1 MTGYAAYSVPVHSIC
16 LTDVREHNLDGVTV
30 EIPHGKLTVV
40 TGVSGSGKSSLV
52 FDTLHAASQR
62 RYLETLSLHA
72 RRFLQRLPTPKM
84 ANASGLSPSIALA
97 QRSAGDHV
105 RSTVGTLSGLHDIL
119 RFWFA
124 RECGLEARD
133 FSFVSA
139 GACSECRGIGSADE
153 VSRELLVGDGSKT
166 LRQGALVPT
175 TDSGY
180 IVYSQVTVDALNTV
194 CQAHG
199 FDVDTPWQQ
208 LSREQQDVVFFGSD
222 RVQVPFGKHSLESRM
237 RWSGITAKPRELG
250 FYKGLIPTIA
260 EILRR
265 SRNVNALRF
274 AKSVPCR
281 ECGGSRL
288 GASARQ
294 AKIAGVSI
302 VEVSRWS
309 FPELA
314 AWCTGFDCDESA
326 RLQRRLKVYERLGL
340 KHLTC
345 DRASSTL
352 SGGEHQRLRLG
363 AIATGGLA
371 GVTFVLDEPS
381 IGLHASEEMAVL
393 GLLCE
398 LRDAGN
404 TVVVVEHS
412 AHALRVADHI
422 IDIGPGPGLQ
432 GGRVLYCGHPD
443 RLGSGADRASA
454 TRSHYAQDGD
464 FTGELLRQP
473 RSTESAEFLEV
484 LGVNANNLAD
494 VDARFALGRLN
505 VVAGV
510 AGAGKSTLVV
520 RALAAS
526 VSAQL
531 SGSAL
536 PREVRE
542 IRCAEG
548 LGQVIHVGQDPIG
561 RTPRSNPA
569 TYTGVFDEIRRCFA
583 AVPHARDQGY
593 KATTFSFN
601 TKTGGRCAVCEGSG
615 REVVGMHGLP
625 AVELTCGEC
634 RGRRFQ
640 NEVLQVRYRD
650 EFSIL
655 DVLEATVAEAREIF
669 SAEPKI
675 MSVLHALH
683 LVGLD
688 HLTLGQPAT
697 TLSGGEAQR
706 VRLAGELARGSRKQS
721 LFVLEEPTIGL
732 HRADVAQL
740 LAALDGLVDKGHTV
754 VLVEH
759 DLDVLRAAD
768 HIIDVGPGSGRDGGV
783 VSGAG
788 SAAEVA
794 KLETPTGRALRC
806 GLEALESNRT
816 ASPAAVQR
824 PPIRLR
830 GAATHNLKNIDV
842 DIPSAGFTVVT
853 GVSGSGK
860 SSLVF
865 DTLFGESRARFT
877 EHLSGYVQRQLGAGG
892 ARARSLSDAEGLRP
906 TIALAQRA
914 ESAGSRELRATVA
927 TTAELHAL
935 LRTMWSRV
943 GGGDF
948 AASAFSFFL
957 REGACPDCTGVGSVE
972 RCDRQQVLAD
982 EHSPLFGGALNA
994 ANKVVADYADPTM
1007 RYRAVIEAVAAARGW
1022 DLSCVWSELPSEAQE
1037 ALLYGCGDEQFE
1049 AVWEHDG
1056 AESGDAHRWSTQW
1069 LGIAGDIDREYARR
1083 QQSGAV
1089 TRASAFAALLSDQV
1103 CTSCG
1108 GDRLAE
1114 PMRSVMIGGYT
1125 LPSLCRLTASE
1136 LVKVL
1141 REGLDLS
1148 IRDQEVASETLVE
1161 LQRRLGRIIQLGLG
1175 HLQLDR
1181 VTSTLSSGER
1191 QRLYLAR
1198 QLAAPLTGCVYV
1210 LDEPTL
1216 GLHVRDTSALLEAI
1230 NEIVAAGNAVVAVEH
1245 DMRVVAAADHV
1256 VEIGPG
1262 AGAAGGLIVAAGAPD
1277 QLPDDSR
1284 TGRRMRMP
1292 AMTALR
1298 APRHQSSSHIE
1309 IRNACL
1315 HHLDNLDVELP
1326 VGCMTV
1332 VTGVS
1337 GSGKTSLV
1345 RSVLGASARAKAPV
1359 GCSQVIGLEQ
1369 FSAVVEDAGAR
1380 ANRARTSCVANQLLV
1395 FDELRR
1401 TFAATDVAK
1410 QRGFKAGHFAFL
1422 GKSGGACRAC
1432 SGIGWVRSEFDFLGA
1447 DSWVLCEQCA
1457 GRRYDDETLKVRWQ
1471 DKNLAEVLDA
1481 TIDELLLIASKAGAK
1496 KLIATLRTAQEL
1508 GLGYLRLGQTA
1519 DSLSGGEAQRVSL
1532 AVHLAAPS
1540 RSSLPT
1546 LYLLDEP
1553 TRGLHPDDVD
1563 AMLLAFSRLLDA
1575 GHTVVAIEHDL
1586 SVIAAADHVVDLG
1599 PEAGA
1604 DGGCLVFAGT
1614 PHDLARCQRSFT
1626 GLALREACELGDGD
1640 SL

>member
-1 MTGYAAYSVPVHSIC
+1 MPVHSIC

-72 RRFLQRLPTPKM
+72 RRFLQRLPAPKM
-84 ANASGLSPSIALA
+84 TNAIGLSPSIALA

-153 VSRELLVGDGSKT
+153 VVRELLVGDPSKT

-250 FYKGLIPTIA
+250 FYRGLIPTIA

-302 VEVSRWS
+302 VEVSRWP
-309 FPELA
+309 FPDLA
-314 AWCTGFDCDESA
+314 KWCAGFDCDESN
-326 RLQRRLKVYERLGL
+326 RLQRRLKVFERLGL
-340 KHLTC
+340 THLTC
-345 DRASSTL
+345 DRATTTL

-363 AIATGGLA
+363 AIATSGLA

-443 RLGSGADRASA
+443 RLGADADRTSA
-454 TRSHYAQDGD
+454 TRLHYAQDGECTD
-464 FTGELLRQP
+464 ELLRQP
-473 RSTESAEFLEV
+473 RSTQSADFLEV
-484 LGVNANNLAD
+484 LGVNANNLVD
-494 VDARFALGRLN
+494 VDARFALARLN

-510 AGAGKSTLVV
+510 AGAGKSTLVM

-526 VSAQL
+526 VRAHL

-536 PREVRE
+536 PSEVREVRG
-542 IRCAEG
+542 AEG
-548 LGQVIHVGQDPIG
+548 LGQVIHVGQAPIG

-569 TYTGVFDEIRRCFA
+569 TYTGVFDDIRKCFA
-583 AVPHARDQGY
+583 ALPHAREQGY

-601 TKTGGRCAVCEGSG
+601 TKTGGRCSVCEGSG

-625 AVELTCGEC
+625 SVELTCGAC
-634 RGRRFQ
+634 RGRRFRD
-640 NEVLQVRYRD
+640 EVLQVRYRE

-669 SAEPKI
+669 SVEPKI

-683 LVGLD
+683 VVGLD

-732 HRADVAQL
+732 HRADVGQL
-740 LAALDGLVDKGHTV
+740 LLALDGLVDKGHTV

-768 HIIDVGPGSGRDGGV
+768 HIIDIGPGAGCGGGV
-783 VSGAG
+783 VSGVG
-788 SAAEVA
+788 DAAEIS
-794 KLETPTGRALRC
+794 KLDTPTGRALRF
-806 GLEALESNRT
+806 GIEVEQGKQT
-816 ASPAAVQR
+816 ASQIAVQK

-830 GAATHNLKNIDV
+830 GAATHNLQNIDV
-842 DIPSAGFTVVT
+842 DIPSIGFTVVT

-865 DTLFGESRARFT
+865 DTFFGESRARFT

-892 ARARSLSDAEGLRP
+892 ARARSLSEADGMRP

-914 ESAGSRELRATVA
+914 EAAGSRDLRATVA
-927 TTAELHAL
+927 TTAEIHAL
-935 LRTMWSRV
+935 LRTLWSRV
-943 GGGDF
+943 GGRDF
-948 AASAFSFFL
+948 SAGAFSFFL

-972 RCDRQQVLAD
+972 RCDRNQVLAD
-982 EHSPLFGGALNA
+982 PDSPLFDGALNVS
-994 ANKVVADYADPTM
+994 NKVVADYADPTM
-1007 RYRAVIEAVAAARGW
+1007 RYRAVIEAVAASRGW
-1022 DLSCVWSELPSEAQE
+1022 DLTCAWSKLPREAQE
-1037 ALLYGCGDEQFE
+1037 TLLYGCGDEQFE
-1049 AVWEHDG
+1049 AIWEHDG
-1056 AESGDAHRWSTQW
+1056 AETGDVHRWNTKW

-1089 TRASAFAALLSDQV
+1089 TRATAFAALLSDQV
-1103 CTSCG
+1103 CDSCG

-1114 PMRSVMIGGYT
+1114 PMRSVMVGGYT
-1125 LPSLCRLTASE
+1125 LPGLCRLTATE
-1136 LVKVL
+1136 LSKAL
-1141 REGLDLS
+1141 REGLHLS
-1148 IRDQEVASETLVE
+1148 ARDQEIAAETVAE
-1161 LQRRLGRIIQLGLG
+1161 LQRRLDRMIQLGLG

-1191 QRLYLAR
+1191 QRLYLSR
-1198 QLAAPLTGCVYV
+1198 QLASPLTGCVYV

-1216 GLHVRDTSALLEAI
+1216 GLHVRDTDALLQAI
-1230 NEIVAAGNAVVAVEH
+1230 AEMVQAGNAVVAVEH
-1245 DMRVVAAADHV
+1245 DMRMVAAADHAI
-1256 VEIGPG
+1256 EIGPG
-1262 AGAAGGLIVAAGAPD
+1262 AGAAGGLIVASGAPA
-1277 QLPDDSR
+1277 QLPYESR

-1292 AMTALR
+1292 VIAAR
-1298 APRHQSSSHIE
+1298 REPRHQSSSSIE
-1309 IRNACL
+1309 IRGACL

-1326 VGCMTV
+1326 TGCMTV

-1337 GSGKTSLV
+1337 GSGKSSLI
-1345 RSVLGASARAKAPV
+1345 RSVLGASARAKAST
-1359 GCSQVIGLEQ
+1359 GCREVMGLEQ

-1380 ANRARTSCVANQLLV
+1380 AHRTRTSCVANHLLV

-1401 TFAATDVAK
+1401 LFAATNVAK

-1422 GKSGGACRAC
+1422 GKSGGACRSC

-1457 GRRYDDETLKVRWQ
+1457 GRRYDDETLMVRWQ

-1481 TIDELLLIASKAGAK
+1481 TIDELLLIASQAGAK
-1496 KLIATLRTAQEL
+1496 KLIAPLRIAQDL
-1508 GLGYLRLGQTA
+1508 GLGYLRLGQSA

-1553 TRGLHPDDVD
+1553 TRGLHPDDID
-1563 AMLLAFSRLLDA
+1563 AMLLAFGRLLAA
-1575 GHTVVAIEHDL
+1575 GHTIVAIEHDL
-1586 SVIAAADHVVDLG
+1586 SVIAAADHVIDLG
-1599 PEAGA
+1599 PDAGA
-1604 DGGCLVFAGT
+1604 DGGRLVFAGT
-1614 PHDLARCQRSFT
+1614 PYDLAACERSFT
-1626 GLALREACELGDGD
+1626 GMALRAACELGDETA
-1640 SL
+1640 L